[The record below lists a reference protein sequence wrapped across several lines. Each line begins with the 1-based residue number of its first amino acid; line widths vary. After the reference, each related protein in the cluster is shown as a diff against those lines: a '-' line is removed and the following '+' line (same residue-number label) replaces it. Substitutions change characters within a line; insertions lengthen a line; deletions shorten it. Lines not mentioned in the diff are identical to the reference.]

1 MSEHC
6 GYVVQINELNPHSN
20 ADRLQIATIFGA
32 SVIVGL
38 DVKIGDLGVYFPIDL
53 QLSEEYCVQNNLVRK
68 KDENGIHDYDV
79 CEMFLDF
86 MRSVGFSEENV
97 YKYFQE

>member
-1 MSEHC
+1 MER
-6 GYVVQINELNPHSN
+6 IELNYVFRDEDN
-20 ADRLQIATIFGA
+20 
-32 SVIVGL
+32 
-38 DVKIGDLGVYFPIDL
+38 
-53 QLSEEYCVQNNLVRK
+53 EEKMITQSKRN
-68 KDENGIHDYDV
+68 ENGLQDYEV